1 MYSRHYLS
9 SFQKVKG
16 TVVLVYKTPQLTDPT
31 FRKPKPRP
39 RPKVRKFN
47 VGQSVSGLKEKTKRM
62 PLVLLLLSSL
72 SIFPFGVDYQCEKN
86 LLSFLVSLLSSRRS
100 GSAFGGAVPTS
111 LMFFF
116 FFFFFWIINLLV
128 RSGRHAV
135 VTQYRHSSFGPAPGL
150 KADFMHLAL

>member
-1 MYSRHYLS
+1 MYSRHHPS

-31 FRKPKPRP
+31 FRKAIKPKPRP

-72 SIFPFGVDYQCEKN
+72 SIFPFGVDYQCEKTY
-86 LLSFLVSLLSSRRS
+86 FLFWYLCCLVGDPARPS
-100 GSAFGGAVPTS
+100 AVPS
-111 LMFFF
+111 P
-116 FFFFFWIINLLV
+116 
-128 RSGRHAV
+128 R
-135 VTQYRHSSFGPAPGL
+135 P
-150 KADFMHLAL
+150 